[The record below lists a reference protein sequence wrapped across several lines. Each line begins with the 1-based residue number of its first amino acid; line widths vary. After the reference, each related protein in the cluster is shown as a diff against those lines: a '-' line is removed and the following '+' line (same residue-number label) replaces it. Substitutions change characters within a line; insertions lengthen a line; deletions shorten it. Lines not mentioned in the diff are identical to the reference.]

1 MRFTAPQR
9 RKPPESIVPMI
20 NVVFLL
26 LVFFL
31 MTAQIAPPDPF
42 EVSPPE
48 IAQDGPPPEG
58 EFTLHL
64 GPDGELAYGGAVLD
78 QDAAREALQ
87 AAKAAYC
94 AAQGCDAANALPPL
108 VLRAD
113 AAAPGS
119 RLAALMPVFSNLGFT
134 EIQLVT
140 VAP

>member
-1 MRFTAPQR
+1 MRFTDPPR

-42 EVSPPE
+42 EVSPPRM
-48 IAQDGPPPEG
+48 AQDGPPPEG

-64 GPDGELAYGGAVLD
+64 GPQGELAYSGAVLG
-78 QDAAREALQ
+78 QKAALDALL
-87 AAKAAYC
+87 AAKATYC
-94 AAQGCDAANALPPL
+94 AKQGCHEGATPPPL

-113 AAAPGS
+113 ASVPAA
-119 RLAALMPVFSNLGFT
+119 RLAALMPRLGALGFT
-134 EIQLVT
+134 EVQLVT
-140 VAP
+140 VTR

>member
-1 MRFTAPQR
+1 MRFTEPQR

-42 EVSPPE
+42 EISPPE
-48 IAQDGPPPEG
+48 MAQDGLHPEG

-64 GPDGELAYGGAVLD
+64 GPNGEWAYRGAVLD
-78 QDAAREALQ
+78 QEAALDAVRT
-87 AAKAAYC
+87 AKVAYC
-94 AAQGCDAANALPPL
+94 AARGCDTANAPPPL

-113 AAAPGS
+113 AAVQGAD
-119 RLAALMPVFSNLGFT
+119 LAALMPRFGDLGFT

-140 VAP
+140 VAR